1 MQNIRRSSTR
11 KINLGNTPASLAG
24 ILREC
29 KIQAMKLG
37 ISCAKFSCMILLLL
51 AVSAQLCLGA
61 SMNEEYAVVGGGCFW
76 CVEAVYQG
84 QKGIA
89 SVTSGYAAGKNPHP
103 TYEDVCTGKTGH
115 AEVVRIAFDPAV
127 ISYEKIIDLF
137 WDAHDPTTLNRQGAD
152 HGTQYRSIIVAQN
165 FEQLEVAKKSL
176 ARAQS
181 RFRSP
186 IVTEIIEGP
195 EFFPA
200 EAYHQDFYERNPNHP
215 YNRAVIAPKLEKL
228 KSNTVKN

>member
-1 MQNIRRSSTR
+1 MKPRSSRTLF
-11 KINLGNTPASLAG
+11 NCLH
-24 ILREC
+24 
-29 KIQAMKLG
+29 
-37 ISCAKFSCMILLLL
+37 ILLL
-51 AVSAQLCLGA
+51 AISVHLCLGA
-61 SMNEEYAVVGGGCFW
+61 SMNEEYAVLGGGCFW

-89 SVTSGYAAGKNPHP
+89 SVTSGYAAGKDPHP

-165 FEQLEVAKKSL
+165 PEQLEVAKKSL

-186 IVTEIIEGP
+186 IVTEIIEGA

-215 YNRAVIAPKLEKL
+215 YNRAVIAPKLDKL
-228 KSNTVKN
+228 KSMTEKKDH